1 MIAPGKLLLLSGL
14 MGAAACSAAAH
25 VGFIIPDRFEYPDCS
40 RIGAIA
46 SFSDRF
52 PSPEIALVSDSF
64 SLIAPDGGSLSF
76 DKVASDHALTRLEG
90 ALSSPGAYLLTS
102 GERLGRK
109 SRVALVEGRY
119 VRLDDTD
126 NNNAGVPEG
135 AEILSSQTETVSEAY
150 ISCGGKTEFPDSRP
164 SWRLTITPDQLQVRA
179 GTPARFT
186 VRFDGA
192 PLATPEAYL
201 LTAYRAYAGEED
213 GRPVVIGADGLIEI
227 HDLAPG
233 IHVLLVR
240 HIAPAPEGADTDVR
254 SYSTALT
261 FDTAGK

>member
-25 VGFIIPDRFEYPDCS
+25 VGFIIPDRFVYPDCG

-64 SLIAPDGGSLSF
+64 SLIAPDGGALSF

-90 ALSSPGAYLLTS
+90 ALSSPGAYRLTS

-109 SRVALVEGRY
+109 GRVAWLDGRY

-126 NNNAGVPEG
+126 KSTGVPEG
-135 AEILSSQTETVSEAY
+135 AEILSSQTETVSEVY

-164 SWRLTITPDQLQVRA
+164 SGRLTITPDQLQVRA
-179 GTPARFT
+179 GAPARFT
-186 VRFDGA
+186 IRFDGA

-201 LTAYRAYAGEED
+201 LSAYGAYSSEED
-213 GRPVVIGADGLIEI
+213 GRPVVAGADGVVEF

-233 IHVLLVR
+233 IHALLVR